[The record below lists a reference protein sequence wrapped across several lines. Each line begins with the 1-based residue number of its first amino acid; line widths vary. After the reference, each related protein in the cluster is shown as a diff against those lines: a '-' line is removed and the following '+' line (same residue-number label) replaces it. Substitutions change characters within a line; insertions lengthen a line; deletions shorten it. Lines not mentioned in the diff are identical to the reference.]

1 MKKMIALYKAPGDA
15 DAFMDHYKT
24 THMLLVEKIPGLVK
38 TELTR
43 IDRTFMGDQGN
54 FLIAEMY
61 FEDEESFKAALK
73 SPENAATGADLT
85 NFAEGIV
92 TVMIGETL

>member
-15 DAFMDHYKT
+15 DAFMKHYET
-24 THMLLVEKIPGLVK
+24 THMPLVEKIPGLVK

-43 IDRTFMGDQGN
+43 IDRTLIGEQGN

-61 FEDEESFKAALK
+61 FEDEASFKAALK
-73 SPENAATGADLT
+73 SPENAATGADLA